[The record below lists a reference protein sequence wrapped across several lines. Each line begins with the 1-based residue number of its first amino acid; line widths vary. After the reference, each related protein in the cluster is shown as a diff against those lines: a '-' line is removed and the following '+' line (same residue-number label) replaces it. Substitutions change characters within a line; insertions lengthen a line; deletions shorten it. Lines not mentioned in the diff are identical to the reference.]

1 MKTLDFHLAPASRC
15 SYESCSSIFF
25 SFISTSINANSVK
38 IGYIDVEKVINNLPQ
53 YQQDNDSLSQKFE
66 PKKQQLLDLFKHI
79 ELLKENLNN
88 FDKSI
93 NYDLYQKELDKIKE
107 LEVSFQSETELW
119 QYQLNQDK
127 LLLLQ
132 KIETKINQ
140 AINEFAASENYDL
153 ILYENAAFVSDDIN
167 ITNQI
172 IYKIESLSE

>member
-1 MKTLDFHLAPASRC
+1 MRVIVLLFLALLVTP
-15 SYESCSSIFF
+15 
-25 SFISTSINANSVK
+25 INANSIK
-38 IGYIDVEKVINNLPQ
+38 IGYIDVETIINNLPQ
-53 YQQDNDSLSQKFE
+53 YQKDNESLVQRFE

-93 NYDLYQKELDKIKE
+93 NNDLYQKELDKIKE
-107 LEVSFQSETELW
+107 LEVSFQSETKLW

-132 KIETKINQ
+132 KIETMINQ

-153 ILYENAAFVSDDIN
+153 ILYENAAFVSDDVN

-172 IYKIESLSE
+172 IFKIESMPE

>member
-1 MKTLDFHLAPASRC
+1 MRVIVVFFLAVLVS
-15 SYESCSSIFF
+15 
-25 SFISTSINANSVK
+25 SINANSVK
-38 IGYIDVEKVINNLPQ
+38 IGYIDVEKVINSLPQ
-53 YQQDNDSLSQKFE
+53 YQQDNDSLVQRFE

-93 NYDLYQKELDKIKE
+93 NNDLYQKELDKIRD
-107 LEVSFQSETELW
+107 LEVSFQSETKLW
-119 QYQLNQDK
+119 QYQHNQDK

-132 KIETKINQ
+132 KIETMINQ

-172 IYKIESLSE
+172 IYKIKSVPE